1 MVFLSP
7 SALFGYLRMPHD
19 KRRHACRRKR
29 KEQLGIAFLGYL
41 LYKEYLCR
49 RLEPHAPTAGKSFAL
64 EKNAISRREKGV
76 RSVFYAN
83 VMTDISQYFP
93 ITDPTWVFFIVLCII
108 LLAPMIMNKL
118 RIPHL
123 IGMVL
128 AGIAVGEYGFNILER
143 DASFELFGKVGLYY
157 IMFLAGLE
165 MDMEGLRK
173 HAKRMLL
180 FGLLTFAVPFI
191 MVYFAGLYVMDYST
205 QATILLC
212 CILSSNTLI
221 AYPIVC
227 KYGVQRHHSV
237 TLCVG
242 ASMLALLLVLVI
254 VSAFGAYVAEGGTSR
269 KFWILMIVR
278 LALYCGGLA
287 YVVPRFTR
295 WFLRRYADA
304 VVQFIYVLAVLFL
317 CAALSTLVGLEG
329 VFGAFFAGL
338 LLNRYIPRVSP
349 LMNRIEFTGN
359 ALFIPYFLIGVG
371 MLINIRELFH
381 GWHTAFIVFCMVFF
395 GTIGKMIAAYLAAGI
410 MRLKATSGHM
420 MFGLTSAHAAGSI
433 AIVMVGLQIVTE
445 DGSFLVDA
453 DMLNGVVIMILF
465 TCIISSAVTDY
476 AARRIVLD
484 DNVPTNDDKST
495 VDDEK
500 MLIALRHGG
509 NTDALVSLA
518 ILMRNPELNR
528 GLIGLNVV
536 FDDNNVAIHQA
547 RGRRLLEQAAKA
559 ASAADVRMQTQ
570 SRIVTNVASGM
581 IHAFKESDASE
592 IVMGLHKPRN
602 DNDSFWGMFTENL
615 FTELNR
621 QIVIAAISRPLNTI
635 RRIHVAVPSRAE
647 FEPGFHRWIDRL
659 ARLAHNLDCR
669 IVFHGRQDTIDL
681 ISTYISERHPATRT
695 AFEAMNHWNELPGLM
710 EDIAE
715 DHLLVI
721 ITARRGTVSYKTA
734 FDKLPSELRNHYSGD
749 NLMIIFPDQYGEP
762 LDAMSFTAPL
772 KS

>member
-1 MVFLSP
+1 MV
-7 SALFGYLRMPHD
+7 YMP
-19 KRRHACRRKR
+19 A
-29 KEQLGIAFLGYL
+29 
-41 LYKEYLCR
+41 
-49 RLEPHAPTAGKSFAL
+49 
-64 EKNAISRREKGV
+64 
-76 RSVFYAN
+76 

-118 RIPHL
+118 RIPHI

-128 AGIAVGEYGFNILER
+128 AGIAVGKYGFNILER

-165 MDMEGLRK
+165 MDMDGLRK
-173 HAKRMLL
+173 HSRRMLL

-227 KYGVQRHHSV
+227 KYGVQRHRSV

-242 ASMLALLLVLVI
+242 ASMLALLLVLII
-254 VSAFGAYVAEGGTSR
+254 VSAFGAYVASGGTSR
-269 KFWILMIVR
+269 RFWILMVAK

-287 YVVPRFTR
+287 YAVPRFTR
-295 WFLRRYADA
+295 WFLRRYSDA
-304 VVQFIYVLAVLFL
+304 VVQFIFVLGVLFL
-317 CAALSTLVGLEG
+317 CAALSGVIGLEG

-371 MLINIRELFH
+371 MLINVRELFH
-381 GWHTAFIVFCMVFF
+381 GWHTAFIVLCMVFF
-395 GTIGKMIAAYLAAGI
+395 GTVGKMIAAYMAAGI
-410 MRLKATSGHM
+410 MRLNATSGHM

-433 AIVMVGLQIVTE
+433 AIVMVGLRICMP

-465 TCIISSAVTDY
+465 TCIISSIVTDY

-484 DNVPTNDDKST
+484 DSMPATGDREGG
-495 VDDEK
+495 DDEK
-500 MLIALRHGG
+500 ILVALRYGG

-518 ILMRNPELNR
+518 IFMRNPELNR
-528 GLIGLNVV
+528 GLVGLNVV
-536 FDDNNVAIHQA
+536 FDDKNAAIHQA

-570 SRIVTNVASGM
+570 SRIATNIANGM
-581 IHAFKESDASE
+581 IHAFKEYDASE
-592 IVMGLHKPRN
+592 IVMGLHKPRTEN
-602 DNDSFWGMFTENL
+602 DNNFWGMFTESL

-621 QIVIAAISRPLNTI
+621 QIVIASVGRPLNTI
-635 RRIHVAVPSRAE
+635 RRIHVAVPSRAQ

-659 ARLAHNLDCR
+659 ARLARNLDCR
-669 IVFHGRQDTIDL
+669 IVFHGRQDTFAL
-681 ISTYISERHPATRT
+681 ISARISAVHPATRT
-695 AFEAMNHWNELPGLM
+695 AFEPMDHWNELPALM

-721 ITARRGTVSYKTA
+721 ITARRGTVSYKTV
-734 FDKLPSELRNHYSGD
+734 FDKLPAELRGHYSGD
-749 NLMIIFPDQYGEP
+749 NLIILFPDQYGEP
-762 LDAMSFTAPL
+762 IDAMSFTSPV